1 MRLAAPTPSRT
12 RLGSAFYISEMPTAD
27 HAAHRI
33 KGLAHG
39 AVSYCYAER
48 PLATAEFILHDR
60 SDALGTSTY

>member
-1 MRLAAPTPSRT
+1 
-12 RLGSAFYISEMPTAD
+12 MPTAD